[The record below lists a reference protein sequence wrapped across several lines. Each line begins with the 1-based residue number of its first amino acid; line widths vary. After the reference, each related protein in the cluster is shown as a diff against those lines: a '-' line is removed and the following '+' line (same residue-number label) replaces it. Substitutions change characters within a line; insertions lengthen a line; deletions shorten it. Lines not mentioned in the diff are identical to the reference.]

1 MDRIGLKNH
10 LKHQIK
16 AKHHHL
22 QQNMKPKNL
31 ILKKMR
37 IKIREKI
44 VNMEKRKK
52 MIRIK
57 MKRINLKR
65 GKGVEVEVE
74 VEVEVGVEVLTEKDF
89 HLETDDL
96 VLDVRFH
103 LEESH

>member
-65 GKGVEVEVE
+65 GKGVEVEAE
-74 VEVEVGVEVLTEKDF
+74 VEVEVLKEKGF

>member
-22 QQNMKPKNL
+22 QQNMIQKNL
-31 ILKKMR
+31 ILKKMK
-37 IKIREKI
+37 IKIREKM
-44 VNMEKRKK
+44 VNTEKRKK

-57 MKRINLKR
+57 MKGINPKR
-65 GKGVEVEVE
+65 GKEVEVGVEVEVE
-74 VEVEVGVEVLTEKDF
+74 VEVLREKDF

-103 LEESH
+103 REELC